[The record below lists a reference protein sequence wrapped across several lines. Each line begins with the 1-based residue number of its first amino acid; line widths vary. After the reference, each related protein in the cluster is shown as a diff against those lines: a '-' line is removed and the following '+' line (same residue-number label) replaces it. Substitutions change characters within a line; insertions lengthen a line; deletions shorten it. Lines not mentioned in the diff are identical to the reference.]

1 MIAFDHVTV
10 AAGDRVLL
18 RDITFSIDEGE
29 KAVIFGP
36 TGSGKSTILTT
47 LMGARVPSAGTVLF
61 GGAPV
66 NVDTIAAV
74 RGRVA
79 FIGQE
84 PVLGAARVRD
94 ALLLPFTFRANRHAH
109 PTDRAI
115 RDALDRVRL
124 PHRILDSETGIVSGG
139 EKQRI
144 AIARALL
151 LDKHVFL
158 ADEITSA
165 LDEESTNVILELF
178 LHSAYTVL
186 AVSHH
191 PAWQRR
197 FGTRIEVADG
207 RVVGIEHAPGENR

>member
-1 MIAFDHVTV
+1 MIAFEHVTV
-10 AAGDRVLL
+10 AAGETVLL
-18 RDITFSIDEGE
+18 SDISFSIDKGD
-29 KAVIFGP
+29 KAVVFGP

-47 LMGARVPSAGTVLF
+47 LMGARVPSSGTVF
-61 GGAPV
+61 FDGTPV
-66 NVDTIAAV
+66 TADTIAAV

-79 FIGQE
+79 YIGQE
-84 PVLGAARVRD
+84 PVLGAAQVRD
-94 ALLLPFTFRANRHAH
+94 ALLLPFSFRANRHAH
-109 PTDRAI
+109 PDDTAI
-115 RDALDRVRL
+115 HDALDRVRL
-124 PHRILDSETGIVSGG
+124 PHRILDSDTDIVSGG

-178 LHSAYTVL
+178 LHSEYTVL

-197 FGTRIEVADG
+197 FGTRIEVSGG
-207 RVVGIEHAPGENR
+207 RVTRIEHPSKENR